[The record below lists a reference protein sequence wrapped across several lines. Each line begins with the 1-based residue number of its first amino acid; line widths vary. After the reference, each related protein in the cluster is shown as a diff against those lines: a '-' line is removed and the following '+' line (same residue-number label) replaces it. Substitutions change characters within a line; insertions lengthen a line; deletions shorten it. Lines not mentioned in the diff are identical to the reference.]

1 MYYQKKSIESFSNI
15 SNSCLG
21 WSCSPKG
28 AFCPPGKEGS
38 TSTGKCCLPNS
49 DGDLVWTSG
58 NCPGLFEGRW
68 RNIATPW
75 LKDIVSYKETIY
87 GVGGGNSIW
96 RRPATKQWLGW
107 GGRNWGGSCC
117 VYTIDVYNDYVYGVG
132 MNNNV
137 YRKPVGGG
145 GWKRLTPGSVTLIK
159 CYGDKIYGKG
169 TDSRIYTAPI
179 GGGTWTKLDI
189 SDWQLIDFYIYDDYL
204 YGLGLNRAVYK
215 RKLSGGS
222 WINVAGGSVRE
233 IHIYGGYVYGI
244 GMNWWVYRVPITG
257 GGWSRIPM
265 SCCVKKITIADG
277 KMFGLGMNNSLWFK
291 ENAPLPYSSNIVTPI
306 GGYKDN
312 KYRALPRYLGDC
324 GTKDNVEVAAKICS
338 TRARENGYEYFGL
351 QCPGCNTQCFAGNDI
366 LRAKRYGPVTV
377 GGLGGNWQ
385 NYIYKNLPAAEFV
398 DKSDYCTGNPNRT
411 TFIAANRA
419 NQYSWDRKN
428 EPQCKLWCEG
438 DENCKM
444 YLVSPGWQKRR
455 VKSWSGGWRWEWYR
469 SDICRKYNNVGKVD
483 MYCDSGPGHAWWGN
497 AKIRNVINEKNIV
510 DTEKLS
516 LPTPKDYY
524 IPKRWWNRMPYTHN
538 CNRWWCPYTKTKRMC
553 KVDFNGYSKKRVED
567 WVKYNNLKLQDNPGQ
582 ENDKGD
588 AYISCK
594 ALGYAPSTDNLTQS
608 YKKIGWIDQPFSCIN
623 YPVRI
628 NPKISQDKQNPYVI
642 GGTSNNTGSSG
653 SSGSSS
659 NDSKDENN
667 SNC

>member
-1 MYYQKKSIESFSNI
+1 MIKFFIVLILIIIFIIFMYHKKTSIESFSNI
-15 SNSCLG
+15 SNRCLG

-38 TSTGKCCLPNS
+38 TSTGRCCLPNS
-49 DGDLVWTSG
+49 DGDLAWKSG
-58 NCPGLFEGRW
+58 NCPGLFEGHW

-75 LKDIVSYKETIY
+75 LKDIVSYKGTIY
-87 GVGGGNSIW
+87 GVGRGNSIW
-96 RRPATKQWLGW
+96 RRPATKRWLGW
-107 GGRNWGGSCC
+107 GGRHWSGTCC
-117 VYTIDVYNDYVYGVG
+117 VYNIDVYNDYVYGIG

-137 YRKPVGGG
+137 YKKSLSGGR
-145 GWKRLTPGSVTLIK
+145 WKRITPGSVKLIK
-159 CYGDKIYGKG
+159 CYKDTIYGKG
-169 TDSRIYTAPI
+169 TNSRIYTVPI
-179 GGGTWTKLDI
+179 EGGRWNELNI
-189 SDWQLIDFYIYDDYL
+189 SGWQLRDFDIYDDYL

-222 WINVAGGSVRE
+222 WIRVAGGSVRE

-306 GGYKDN
+306 GGYKDSRS
-312 KYRALPRYLGDC
+312 RALPKYLGSC

-338 TRARENGYEYFGL
+338 SRARENGYEYFGL

-366 LRAKRYGPVTV
+366 SMAKKYGPVTV

-398 DKSDYCTGNPNRT
+398 DKSDYCTGNPNRRT
-411 TFIAANRA
+411 YIRATSA
-419 NQYSWDRKN
+419 NQYARSRKN
-428 EPQCKLWCEG
+428 ESQCKLWCEM

-444 YLVSPGWQKRR
+444 YLL
-455 VKSWSGGWRWEWYR
+455 SGNNV
-469 SDICRKYNNVGKVD
+469 CRKYNKVDKVD
-483 MYCDSGPGHAWWGN
+483 MYCDSGPGHSWWGN
-497 AKIRNVINEKNIV
+497 AKIRNVINENNIV

-516 LPTPKDYY
+516 VPTPKESY
-524 IPKRWWNRMPYTHN
+524 IPKRWWNRMPYTHH
-538 CNRWWCPYTKTKRMC
+538 CNRSYCPYTKTKRIC
-553 KVDFNGYSKKRVED
+553 KVDFNGYSKKRVEN
-567 WVKYNNLKLQDNPGQ
+567 WVEYNNLKLQDNPGQ

-594 ALGYAPSTDNLTQS
+594 ALGYAPSTDDLTES

-623 YPVRI
+623 YPIKI
-628 NPKISQDKQNPYVI
+628 NPKLSPEKQNPYVI
-642 GGTSNNTGSSG
+642 RGSSNYTEYSG
-653 SSGSSS
+653 TSGSSS
-659 NDSKDENN
+659 NNSQDENN